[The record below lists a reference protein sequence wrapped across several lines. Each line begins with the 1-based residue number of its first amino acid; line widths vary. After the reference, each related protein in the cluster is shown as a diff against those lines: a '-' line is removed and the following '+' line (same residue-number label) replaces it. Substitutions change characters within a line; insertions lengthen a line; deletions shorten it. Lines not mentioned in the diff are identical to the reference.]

1 MITASDPLSLKYAFR
16 DGMVGELRRDLIGP
30 DDNSEDAHEVITEL
44 PLDRYVV
51 GVLWPANEDLQEAP
65 DPDSDDSGD
74 SEGFDDTPVSQ
85 ALMRYPSSV
94 GITFTVDLGRTNEVN
109 VRLSAARY
117 IPSDAEA
124 EVEESGR
131 SSKRRQKSRPAEW
144 LRVPSVIDPIAL
156 NVSESRTE
164 YLPVAPDLQLYVYV
178 RQPKDGAVTVSLA
191 LRNTK
196 VAKQKD
202 GLRDA
207 FAWFQVGIAV
217 STVQPAIMDR
227 TQPQLSST
235 DRDLNSAAL
244 LYRNA
249 RVFAIGHGCAATWDP
264 TTEPHVAAIASTFL
278 PEVEVHRARPAQ
290 LTDID
295 LRMSTLSE
303 GPDATVLRNLR
314 AMVAAY
320 REWIDSLDRSVVDGQ
335 TDVPPRLRDVAAEHM
350 NDARSAATRI
360 EAGIDLLA
368 SDPQVFKAFRLAN
381 RAMQIQR
388 ARQDWVRKGH
398 QGAIDPGMEQSWY
411 PFQIAYILL
420 NLPGLADRTHQDR
433 DIADLLWFP
442 TGGGKTEAYLGLI
455 AFTIILRRLRDI
467 SVTGVA
473 VIMRYTLR
481 LLTIQQFER
490 ATTLL
495 CALERLRRD
504 GHELGTKSFSIGLW
518 VGSKATP
525 NNLDDARRALNS
537 LRANQELTE
546 NNPVQLTQCP
556 WCGEDLDYSN
566 YSVVK
571 LPERHL
577 VVACGT
583 PSCDFR
589 DGLPVHVVDEDIYRE
604 RPELVLGTVDK
615 FAMMAWNE
623 QVRALFSRDEL
634 GDAPDLIIQDE
645 LHLISGPLGSIVGLY
660 EIAVDAACGV
670 RLSVAGPAT
679 SRPKVIASTAT
690 IRRADRQIE
699 AVFDRDARQFPPPGI
714 DPDVSFFSEPAPRDT
729 LGTRSYVGVMTAG
742 ASHATLMVRTYG
754 ALLQAAQ
761 DLKGDDQS
769 RDPYWTLLGYFNS
782 LRVLGSATL
791 QVDADV
797 RDRLKVVA
805 GRNETSPRK
814 ITKVTELTSRVPSSE
829 IPDALKGL
837 EIALPDGDVDDVVL
851 ATNMISVGLDID
863 RLGLMAVMGQPQSS
877 AEYIQATSR
886 VGRKHPGLV
895 VTIFNS
901 ARSRDRSHYESF
913 LPFHQALYRAVEA
926 TSATP
931 FAARARDRGLQGVL
945 VALARLLIDELAP
958 DTAAHLADANYDSLT
973 ELVRIIDQR
982 VRSTAPEEADAT
994 LDQIDALIDVWS
1006 REAAAKPNMRY
1017 NNSQNVEASL
1027 LVEAGKA
1034 LVDEY
1039 TQEAAPWPTLQ
1050 SMRDVDAE
1058 SSLYPIAFLRK
1069 TK

>member
-1 MITASDPLSLKYAFR
+1 MITESDPLSLKYDFR
-16 DGMVGELRRDLIGP
+16 DGMIRELGRDLIGP
-30 DDNSEDAHEVITEL
+30 SNDGDDAYEVIKEL

-51 GVLWPANEDLQEAP
+51 GVLWPSNDDVQEAP

-74 SEGFDDTPVSQ
+74 SEGFEDTPVSQ
-85 ALMRYPSSV
+85 ALMRYPSSM
-94 GITFTVDLGRTNEVN
+94 GITFTIDLSRTTEVKVDLHV
-109 VRLSAARY
+109 AQY
-117 IPSDAEA
+117 IPSDADA
-124 EVEESGR
+124 EPEESGR
-131 SSKRRQKSRPAEW
+131 SAKRRQKSRPAEW
-144 LRVPSVIDPIAL
+144 LRVPTVIDPVAL
-156 NVSESRTE
+156 DVGRSRTE
-164 YLPVAPDLQLYVYV
+164 YLSVAPDLQLYVYV

-196 VAKQKD
+196 VANRK
-202 GLRDA
+202 GELRDA

-217 STVQPAIMDR
+217 STDKPAIMDR

-235 DRDLNSAAL
+235 DPDLSSAAL

-249 RVFAIGHGCAATWDP
+249 RVFAIGHGCAATWEP
-264 TTEPHVAAIASTFL
+264 TTDPYVSAVESTFL
-278 PEVEVHRARPAQ
+278 PQVEVHRARPAQ
-290 LTDID
+290 LSDID
-295 LRMSTLSE
+295 IRMSTLAD
-303 GPDATVLRNLR
+303 GADAVVLENLR

-320 REWIDSLDRSVVDGQ
+320 REWIDGLDQSVVDGD
-335 TDVPPRLRDVAAEHM
+335 TDVPPRLRGVAAGHM
-350 NDARSAATRI
+350 EDARSAAMRI
-360 EAGIDLLA
+360 EAGIELL
-368 SDPQVFKAFRLAN
+368 SGDPQVFKAFRLAN

-398 QGAIDPGMEQSWY
+398 QGAVDPGTDQSWY

-420 NLPGLADRTHQDR
+420 NLRGLADRKHQDR

-455 AFTIILRRLRDI
+455 AFTIILRRLRN
-467 SVTGVA
+467 SAATGVA

-490 ATTLL
+490 ATTLM
-495 CALERLRRD
+495 CALERLRLDRQD
-504 GHELGTKSFSIGLW
+504 LGTKSFSIGLW

-525 NNLDDARRALNS
+525 NNLDDARRALNN
-537 LRANQELTE
+537 LRAGQELAE

-566 YSVVK
+566 YVVEK

-577 VVACGT
+577 VIACRT

-623 QVRALFSRDEL
+623 RVRDLFSRDGL
-634 GDAPDLIIQDE
+634 GEAPDLIIQDE

-670 RLSVAGPAT
+670 RLSDAGPAT
-679 SRPKVIASTAT
+679 TRPKVIASTAT
-690 IRRADRQIE
+690 IRRADRQIK

-714 DPDVSFFSEPAPRDT
+714 DPDVSFFAEPAPRDA
-729 LGTRSYVGVMTAG
+729 LGTRAYVGVMTAG
-742 ASHATLMVRTYG
+742 ASHATLLVRTYG

-761 DLKGDDQS
+761 DLKGDEDS
-769 RDPYWTLLGYFNS
+769 RDPYWTLMGYFNS

-805 GRNETSPRK
+805 GRNETTPRK
-814 ITKVTELTSRVPSSE
+814 ISRVTELTSRVPSSE
-829 IPDALKGL
+829 IPEALKGL
-837 EIALPDGDVDDVVL
+837 ETALPDDEVDDVVL

-931 FAARARDRGLQGVL
+931 FAARARDRGLQGIL
-945 VALARLLIDELAP
+945 VALARLLVDELAP

-973 ELVRIIDQR
+973 ELVKIIDRR

-1006 REAAAKPNMRY
+1006 SEAAAKPNMRY
-1017 NNSQNVEASL
+1017 NNPRNVEAAL
-1027 LVEAGKA
+1027 LVEAGAA
-1034 LVDEY
+1034 LVEEY
-1039 TQEAAPWPTLQ
+1039 SQEAAPWPTLR

-1069 TK
+1069 SK